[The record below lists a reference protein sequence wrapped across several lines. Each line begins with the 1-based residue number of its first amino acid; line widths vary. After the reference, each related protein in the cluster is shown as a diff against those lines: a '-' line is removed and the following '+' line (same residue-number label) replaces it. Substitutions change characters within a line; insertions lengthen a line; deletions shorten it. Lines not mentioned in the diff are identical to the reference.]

1 MSRNAGQRHSSNG
14 STAEETEPEQRRQL
28 LGIRILVVDDDDDA
42 CQMLRFAL
50 GTLGADVVTSHSV
63 LKLSTRSADR
73 RPHIVL
79 TDINMPGEDGY
90 SLLSRLRSHEDR
102 HLAVIP
108 AIALTA
114 MARPEDQD
122 RALSAGFH
130 LHVAKPIDI
139 EELSETIVRL
149 IGNSAAARNGD

>member
-1 MSRNAGQRHSSNG
+1 
-14 STAEETEPEQRRQL
+14 
-28 LGIRILVVDDDDDA
+28 
-42 CQMLRFAL
+42 
-50 GTLGADVVTSHSV
+50 
-63 LKLSTRSADR
+63 
-73 RPHIVL
+73 
-79 TDINMPGEDGY
+79 
-90 SLLSRLRSHEDR
+90 
-102 HLAVIP
+102 VIP